1 MLRSKYNEGHGRRAK
16 PRPCEEEDFD
26 DDDEMWTKPFRKKQK
41 KEKIVPR
48 SLKSNNHSF
57 SDVLI

>member
-26 DDDEMWTKPFRKKQK
+26 DDDDDDDDEMWTKPFRKK
-41 KEKIVPR
+41 
-48 SLKSNNHSF
+48 
-57 SDVLI
+57 